1 MAGCIEDE
9 PGRAGSGVTN
19 TVGAAS
25 HDRRVAQDL
34 DLLRLPP
41 PPWTDA
47 AIGPD
52 GTAAFDVIVIGAGMY
67 GIAATAALVMKGIR
81 NVAMLDRAPE
91 GQEGPWI
98 TYARMET
105 LRSPKHLPGIALG
118 IPSLTFRAWHE
129 ARFAAA
135 AWEALVKIPNG
146 LWQDYLTWV
155 RTVLHLPLR
164 SGVAVQRIVPGPGLV
179 AVDAIEAGV
188 ERTLHARRVVLAS
201 GRAGMGFA
209 VPDWVDPALWPDRAA
224 HTAEAIDFGALRG
237 RAVAVVGAG
246 PSAWDNA
253 ATALE
258 HGARRIDMID
268 MYVRRREL
276 PQINKGRGSA
286 TPGFFEGWASLP
298 AAEKWRVLVY
308 LHDLQAPPPH
318 ETVLR
323 TVRRAGFRIHLGTA
337 LHGAARSDD
346 GVRLTLPDGGTAQA
360 DFLILGTGF
369 GIDLRRSPELEAV
382 AGAIANWA
390 DRYTPPAALQRPE
403 LGRFPWLGDGFE
415 LTERTPDACPGLAR
429 IHAFNHAAFASL
441 GAIASDIPGVSTGA
455 ERLAH
460 AIAAHFFTEDIAH
473 VRRELETF
481 AEPELQ
487 DTPFF
492 VPERFP
498 PI

>member
-1 MAGCIEDE
+1 MTDDIDAF
-9 PGRAGSGVTN
+9 
-19 TVGAAS
+19 GAAA
-25 HDRRVAQDL
+25 HDRRVARDL

-41 PPWTDA
+41 PPWTDT

-52 GTAAFDVIVIGAGMY
+52 GTAAPDVVVIGAGMY
-67 GIAATAALVMKGIR
+67 GIAAAAALVMKGIR
-81 NVAMLDRAPE
+81 VLMLDRAPE

-105 LRSPKHLPGIALG
+105 LRSPKHLPGPALG

-129 ARFAAA
+129 ARFGAA
-135 AWEALVKIPNG
+135 AWDALVKIPNG
-146 LWQDYLTWV
+146 MWQDYLTWV
-155 RTVLHLPLR
+155 RTVLRLPLR
-164 SGVAVQRIVPGPGLV
+164 SGVAVRRVAPGAGLV
-179 AVDAIEAGV
+179 ALSVVEAGV

-209 VPDWVDPALWPDRAA
+209 VPDWVDPSLWPDRAA
-224 HTAEAIDFGALRG
+224 HTGEAIDFGALGG

-258 HGARRIDMID
+258 HGARRVD

-276 PQINKGRGSA
+276 PQVNKGRGSA

-298 AAEKWRVLVY
+298 AAEKWRILAY
-308 LHDLQAPPPH
+308 LHDVQAPPPH

-323 TVRRAGFRIHLGTA
+323 TVRHAGFRIHLGTA
-337 LHGAARSDD
+337 LRGAARSGD
-346 GVRLTLPDGGTAQA
+346 GVRLALPDGGAVQA

-369 GIDLRRSPELEAV
+369 GIDLGRSPELASV
-382 AGAIANWA
+382 AGATACWA
-390 DRYTPPAALQRPE
+390 DRYTPPAGLRRPD
-403 LGRFPWLGDGFE
+403 LGRFPWLGAGFE
-415 LTERTPDACPGLAR
+415 LTERAPGACPGLDR

-441 GAIASDIPGVSTGA
+441 GAIASDIPGISTGA

-460 AIAAHFFTEDIAH
+460 AVAARFFTEDIAH
-473 VRRELETF
+473 VRRALEAF

-498 PI
+498 PV